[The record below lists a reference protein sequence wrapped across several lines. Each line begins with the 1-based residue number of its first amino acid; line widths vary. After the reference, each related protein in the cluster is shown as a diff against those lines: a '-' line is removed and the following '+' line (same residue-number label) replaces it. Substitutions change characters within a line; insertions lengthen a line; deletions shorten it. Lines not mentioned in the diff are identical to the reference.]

1 MGNRSAILVVIETES
16 QKRSRA
22 SLTMI
27 VCLCRAR
34 SDRDVARA
42 IDAGAASIA
51 DLQRCGIGTDCGS
64 CHGMLRMMLAEAAVA
79 ACPEC
84 SAAAADDRAA
94 ESA

>member
-1 MGNRSAILVVIETES
+1 
-16 QKRSRA
+16 
-22 SLTMI
+22 MI

-79 ACPEC
+79 SEAAIAACPEC
-84 SAAAADDRAA
+84 SADAAPA
-94 ESA
+94 SA